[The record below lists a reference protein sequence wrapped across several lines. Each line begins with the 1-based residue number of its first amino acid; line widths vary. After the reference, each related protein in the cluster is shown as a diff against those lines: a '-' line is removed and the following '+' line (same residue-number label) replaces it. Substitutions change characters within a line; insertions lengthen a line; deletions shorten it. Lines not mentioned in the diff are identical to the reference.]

1 MPDKTLDIYK
11 FSSQVKEFFHC
22 MRKSF
27 LSPAYEDIR
36 LVPDYSD
43 LHPRDISLKTQL
55 TREIELNVPIV
66 SAAMD
71 TVTEADAAICMARCG
86 GIGILHKNFH
96 LDPHLDMQ
104 AQVKAVA
111 RVKHHLHAR
120 IQTPVGF
127 PKDMTLGALIDKKD
141 QNGYNFDTFIVYEN
155 GGRLAGLITRAVLK
169 YNRYLNRNSRLEEV
183 MIREVVTA
191 NNKTSLQEAYDI
203 MLEKKIGNIVL
214 VDDDN
219 KVNGMYTFKDVE
231 NVIHNLNKDFTTD
244 PEGRLRVGAAVGVND
259 MQRVQALVDEK
270 VDVIVLDS
278 AHGDSIGVVEAVE
291 RYKKEFPQLQLIAG
305 NISTA
310 EAAERLIKAGA
321 DAVKVGQ
328 GPGQICSTRIVSGIG
343 VMQPDAVYRAA
354 SAANRHGVPVIADGG
369 IRYSGDIP
377 IALAAGASTVMMGQA
392 LAGCK
397 ESPGELLHEDGK
409 LFKIYRGMASVEA
422 MSVKGGSDRYQK
434 EAKDLK
440 KLVPEGITK
449 KLPYK
454 GNLGDQIFM
463 LAEGAKT
470 GFGYCGARDMAS
482 FKERAQLHRITAGG
496 VRESHPDSRGMVH
509 TPPNYSRP

>member
-1 MPDKTLDIYK
+1 MPNTDSNI
-11 FSSQVKEFFHC
+11 FQVSEQVKNFFDC
-22 MRKSF
+22 MQKNF

-36 LVPDYSD
+36 LIPDYSD

-55 TREIELNVPIV
+55 TREISLNVPIV

-71 TVTEADAAICMARCG
+71 TVTEADAAICMARSG

-96 LDPHLDMQ
+96 PDAQLDMQ

-120 IQTPVGF
+120 IQTPIGF
-127 PKDMTLGALIDKKD
+127 PKSMTLGELIDKKNR
-141 QNGYNFDTFIVYEN
+141 QGYDFDTFVVYEAD
-155 GGRLAGLITRAVLK
+155 GGLAGLITHSVIK
-169 YNRYLNRNSRLEEV
+169 YNQYLNRSSKLEEV
-183 MIREVVTA
+183 MIRDVVTA
-191 NNKTSLQEAYDI
+191 NDISLKKAYEI
-203 MLEKKIGNIVL
+203 MLEKRIGNIVL
-214 VDDDN
+214 VDENN
-219 KVNGMYTFKDVE
+219 KVNGMYTFRDVE

-244 PEGRLRVGAAVGVND
+244 SEGRLRVGAAVGVND

-270 VDVIVLDS
+270 VDVIVVDS
-278 AHGDSIGVVEAVE
+278 AHGDSIGVVDAVK
-291 RYKKEFPQLQLIAG
+291 RYKAEFPNLQLIAG

-310 EAAERLIKAGA
+310 EAAQRLIEAGA
-321 DAVKVGQ
+321 DAIKVGQ

-354 SAANRHGVPVIADGG
+354 SAANKYGVPVIADGG

-377 IALAAGASTVMMGQA
+377 IALAAGASTVMLGQA

-434 EAKDLK
+434 EATDLK

-454 GNLGDQIFM
+454 GYLGDQIFM

-482 FKERAQLHRITAGG
+482 FKQRAQLHRITAGG
-496 VRESHPDSRGMVH
+496 VRESHPDARGMVH